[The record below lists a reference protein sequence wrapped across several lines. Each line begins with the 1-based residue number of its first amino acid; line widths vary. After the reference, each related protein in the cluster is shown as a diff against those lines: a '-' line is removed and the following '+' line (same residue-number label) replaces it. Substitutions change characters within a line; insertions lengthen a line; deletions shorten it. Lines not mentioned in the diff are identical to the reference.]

1 MRNEGNLSMN
11 KDQTLVAFEKHPI
24 RRFYDESREM
34 WYFSVVDIIQVLIQQ
49 PDYQTARKYWNK
61 LKERL
66 KKEGSES
73 VTNCHRL
80 KMEAA
85 DGKKYLTDAADPET
99 LLRLI
104 QSVPSPKA
112 EPIKLWLAKV
122 GYERIQDMSD
132 PARSLDRARE
142 YWQQHGRSEK
152 WIQQRMMGQE
162 TRNKLTDYWQNHEIT
177 REEEFAVLTNIIHQE
192 WSGVSVKKHKNI
204 KGLKTRNL
212 RDHMSE
218 AELIFTALAE
228 LSTRQIAESV
238 DATGMEENA
247 EAGKKGGRIAKKAR
261 LELESKTGKSVITSE
276 NYLPPVKKQKQIK
289 QKPDNSR
296 DKE

>member
-1 MRNEGNLSMN
+1 METESITDN
-11 KDQTLVAFEKHPI
+11 TLAVFDNYNI
-24 RRFYDESREM
+24 RRHYDEETET
-34 WYFSVVDIIQVLIQQ
+34 WYFSVVDIISALTEQ
-49 PDYQTARKYWNK
+49 PDHQRARKYWNK

-80 KMEAA
+80 KLTAT
-85 DGKKYLTDAADPET
+85 DKKKYLTDVASPET

-122 GYERIQDMSD
+122 GYERMQDMSD
-132 PARSLDRARE
+132 PVRSLDRARE

-162 TRNKLTDYWQNHEIT
+162 TRNKLTDYWKEHEI
-177 REEEFAVLTNIIHQE
+177 RKEDEYAILTNIIHKE
-192 WSGVSVKKHKNI
+192 WSGVSVKGHKEI
-204 KGLKTRNL
+204 KGLKTQNL

-228 LSTRQIAESV
+228 LSTRQIAES
-238 DATGMEENA
+238 DNAIGLPENVS
-247 EAGKKGGRIAKKAR
+247 AGKKGGNVAQKAR
-261 LELESKTGKSVITSE
+261 KDLELKTGKSVVTGDSF
-276 NYLPPVKKQKQIK
+276 LPPVKKRKQIK
-289 QKPDNSR
+289 ELIKTKNEDIS
-296 DKE
+296 KE

>member
-1 MRNEGNLSMN
+1 MDNTKIAL
-11 KDQTLVAFEKHPI
+11 FEDYKI
-24 RRFYDESREM
+24 RRLYDEEAEI
-34 WYFSVVDIIQVLIQQ
+34 WYFSVVDIMQALIQQ

-66 KKEGSES
+66 KKEGSQS

-80 KMEAA
+80 KLEAA
-85 DGKKYLTDAADPET
+85 DGKRYLTDVATPET

-122 GYERIQDMSD
+122 GYERMQEMAD
-132 PARSLDRARE
+132 PSRSLDRARE
-142 YWQQHGRSEK
+142 TWKQHGRSQK

-162 TRNKLTDYWQNHEIT
+162 TRNKLTDYWSGHEIKKG
-177 REEEFAVLTNIIHQE
+177 EEYAILTNIIHQE
-192 WSGVSVKKHKNI
+192 WSGVSVKEHKTV
-204 KGLKTRNL
+204 KSLKTQNL

-228 LSTRQIAESV
+228 LSTRQIAVSV
-238 DATGMEENA
+238 NATGMHENKT
-247 EAGKKGGRIAKKAR
+247 AGVKGGRIAKKAR
-261 LELESKTGKSVITSE
+261 RELEAKTGKPVVTGS
-276 NYLPPVKKQKQIK
+276 NYLPGKKTK
-289 QKPDNSR
+289 S
-296 DKE
+296 